1 MIEIITESQTFD
13 LHYAADQYHIQ
24 GQQLDPVITQVGEFE
39 WQILLNGN
47 SYTVFLHQV
56 DRENKTVRLTI
67 NGKSIEVGIRSRA
80 AKLLQELGIADKFQK
95 KTDSVK
101 APMPGL
107 IHSVSTTVGAIVKKG
122 EPLLILEAMKMEN
135 IIKSPG
141 DGVISRIHVA
151 EKDSVNKNALLVSFE

>member
-13 LHYAADQYHIQ
+13 LHYASDQYHIQ

-39 WQILLNGN
+39 WQISLNGN
-47 SYTVFLHQV
+47 SYTVFLHKV

-107 IHSVSTTVGAIVKKG
+107 IHSVSTTVGAAVKKG

-135 IIKSPG
+135 IIKSPE